1 MKIVTLTKK
10 NTILKGEIDLPASKS
25 ISNRALIINHLFEG
39 QLQLQNLSS
48 ADDTQLMIKL
58 LATISNTKSSK
69 FPAALNCEN
78 AGTIMR
84 FLTALLAITPGN
96 WIITGSER
104 MKERPIG
111 ILVDTLVELGAE
123 INYLEKERFPPLEIN
138 GKRLKGGNISID
150 GSISSQFISA
160 LLLIAPILEN
170 GLFLMLTN
178 KISSQPYIE
187 MTLRILKYFGINYT
201 FEGNE
206 IRIQQKDYKAKKLRV
221 EPDWSAA
228 AYWYE
233 MVSLADEA
241 DIVLKDLYPK
251 YPSSSLTL
259 KSGLTEDRYSLQG
272 DAILPEIYKSFGVKT
287 DFLDHGIRLT
297 KKGKSV
303 SEIKLDFT
311 NYPDLAQSVIVT
323 CAGLRINGTFTGLES
338 LRLKETDR
346 LKALQVELQ
355 KLGIK
360 TGIARSS
367 EFEVRS
373 YNRDLIKNQK
383 SKIVH
388 TYGDHRMAMACA
400 PLAMFL
406 EHVQIEDP
414 DVVSK
419 SYPNFWKD
427 LYKVGIFPS
436 FSK

>member
-25 ISNRALIINHLFEG
+25 ISNRALIINHLIEG
-39 QLQLQNLSS
+39 QLQLQNLSG

-58 LATISNTKSSK
+58 LETISNTKSSK
-69 FPAALNCEN
+69 FPTTLNCEN
-78 AGTIMR
+78 AGTVLR

-123 INYLEKERFPPLEIN
+123 INYLGKAGFPPLEVK
-138 GKRLKGGNISID
+138 GKRLQGGNINID

-160 LLLIAPILEN
+160 LLLIAPYLEN
-170 GLFLMLTN
+170 GLFLTLTN
-178 KISSQPYIE
+178 KIGSRPYIE
-187 MTLRILKYFGINYT
+187 MTLGILNYFGINYT
-201 FEGNE
+201 FEGNK
-206 IRIQQKDYKAKKLRV
+206 IHVQQQDYKAKELRI
-221 EPDWSAA
+221 ESDWSAA
-228 AYWYE
+228 AFWYE
-233 MVSLADEA
+233 MVAFADEA

-251 YPSSSLTL
+251 YPSTLTLNSSLT
-259 KSGLTEDRYSLQG
+259 ENRYSLQG
-272 DAILPEIYKSFGVKT
+272 DAILPEIYKSFAVKT
-287 DFLDHGIRLT
+287 EFLDHGIRLT

-323 CAGLRINGTFTGLES
+323 CAGLGIKGAFTGLKS

-346 LKALQVELQ
+346 LKALQIELQ
-355 KLGIK
+355 KWGIK
-360 TGIARSS
+360 TNIIRSS
-367 EFEVRS
+367 GFEVRS
-373 YNRDLIKNQK
+373 YIPDSIKNQK

-388 TYGDHRMAMACA
+388 TYGDHRMAMAFA
-400 PLAMFL
+400 PLAMVF

-419 SYPNFWKD
+419 SYPNFWRD
-427 LYKVGIFPS
+427 LNKVDILTS
-436 FSK
+436 FCK